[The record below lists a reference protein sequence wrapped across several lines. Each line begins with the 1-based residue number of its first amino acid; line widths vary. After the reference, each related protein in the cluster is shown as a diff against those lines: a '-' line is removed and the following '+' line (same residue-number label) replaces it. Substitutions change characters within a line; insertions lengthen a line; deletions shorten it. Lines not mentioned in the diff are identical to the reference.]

1 MQAVVLRDFGSSE
14 NLVTEEVA
22 TPVPGPGEVLLRV
35 RACGVCYHDVI
46 HRRGGGRRPAVAVSP
61 MILGH
66 EVAGEVVDVGPGVTG
81 WAYGHRAA
89 TLQRLCCGECKECLT
104 GRPSLCRRDRRSFGE
119 ELPGGYAEYM
129 VAPVGGL
136 GRVPL
141 GLSWATAAATCC
153 TTGTAVHCVR
163 TRARVQPG
171 ETVLV
176 TGASGGVGLQAIQV
190 AVLDGARV
198 IAVSSSAD
206 KESCLLEAG
215 ASCVVI
221 APDLDF
227 AAPVAEFTRGEGVDV
242 ALEIVGSRTFGQTL
256 RCLAPGGR
264 LVVIGNLDA
273 GAGQSSVAIDPSLV
287 IVDEL
292 EILGAYATTR
302 AELEEAMALV
312 ATGRVQPFVCEELPL
327 AQAAR
332 AHQRLEDRQ
341 VSGRM
346 VLCPTAPRLH

>member
-1 MQAVVLRDFGSSE
+1 MQAVVLRDFGPSA
-14 NLVTEEVA
+14 NLVPEEVD
-22 TPVPGPGEVLLRV
+22 TPAPGPGEVLLRV

-46 HRRGGGRRPAVAVSP
+46 ARRGGGRRTSVPALP
-61 MILGH
+61 TILGH
-66 EVAGEVVDVGPGVTG
+66 EVAGEVVAVGPGVTG

-89 TLQRLCCGECKECLT
+89 TLQRLACGECRECLN

-129 VAPVGGL
+129 VAPVAGL

-141 GLSWATAAATCC
+141 GLGWATAAATCC

-163 TRARVQPG
+163 SRARVQPG
-171 ETVLV
+171 ELVLV

-206 KESCLLEAG
+206 KEACLREAG
-215 ASCVVI
+215 ATDVVI

-227 AAPVAEFTRGEGVDV
+227 ASQVAELTHGEGVDV
-242 ALEIVGSRTFGQTL
+242 ALEIVGSRTFEQTL
-256 RCLAPGGR
+256 RSLAPGGR

-273 GAGQSSVAIDPSLV
+273 GQVALDPGLV
-287 IVDEL
+287 IVEEL

-327 AQAAR
+327 KEAAR

-341 VSGRM
+341 ASGRM
-346 VLCPTAPRLH
+346 VLCPAH